1 MRPVGKRI
9 LEVVLP
15 AGVVAALLRGWRSLY
30 WWHRRRIPRGVNRRR
45 IAALRDAGKPILLE
59 LGSSRRPGMEEWVA
73 SDING
78 GGDLQLDLTERLPF
92 PDGSVTRLYMSHVL
106 EHFSYPHPMLD
117 LLREC
122 HRVLVPGGTLDLA
135 VPDARIFIAAYLNPE
150 GFDRAAYCG
159 HDVGLDYRAPIDYLN
174 FIAYMGGDHRHLFD
188 AGNLPLVMA
197 AAGFSRVRLREF
209 DPSLDLAVRRDESI
223 YAQAVK

>member
-1 MRPVGKRI
+1 MRRTAKRV
-9 LEVVLP
+9 LEAVLP
-15 AGVVAALLRGWRSLY
+15 AGAVEALFRGWRRLY
-30 WWHRRRIPRGVNRRR
+30 WWHRRRIPRGANTRR
-45 IAALRDAGKPILLE
+45 IAALLAAGSPILLE
-59 LGSSRRPGMEEWVA
+59 LGSSRRPGMEDWVA

-92 PDGSVTRLYMSHVL
+92 PDGTVARLSMSHVL

-122 HRVLVPGGTLDLA
+122 RRVLVPGGTLDLA
-135 VPDARIFIAAYLNPE
+135 VPDASIFIEAYRHPE
-150 GFDRAAYCG
+150 FFDRAAYCG

-188 AGNLPLVMA
+188 AGNLPLVLA
-197 AAGFSRVRLREF
+197 EAGFSQVCLRAF
-209 DPSLDLAVRRDESI
+209 DPAVDLEVRRKESL
-223 YAQAVK
+223 YARAVK